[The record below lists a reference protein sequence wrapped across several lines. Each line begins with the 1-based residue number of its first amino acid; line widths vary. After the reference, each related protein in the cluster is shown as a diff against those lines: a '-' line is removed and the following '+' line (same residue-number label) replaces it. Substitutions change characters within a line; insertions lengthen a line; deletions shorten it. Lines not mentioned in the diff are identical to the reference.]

1 MYSVIGSVEPLLYY
15 MPSYIALTIFLRHIC
30 AMKQVLEIKVTLDQT
45 DPPIWRRIL
54 VPADVTFFDLHHI
67 LQIAMGWK
75 NSHLFEF
82 KVGDYKIGYED
93 DDLEGSDE
101 IANAGAVTLDTL
113 LLKEGLRFS
122 YVYDLGD
129 YWMHTVVV
137 ERILAADSQKIYP
150 ACIEGELN
158 CPPED
163 CGSIP
168 GFYHMVE
175 VLKDK
180 SHPEYE
186 DMRTWAGRYNPSKF
200 NMEKINKE
208 LPRYRKYMKDWEK

>member
-1 MYSVIGSVEPLLYY
+1 MYNVIGSIKPLPYQTRRD
-15 MPSYIALTIFLRHIC
+15 IALTIFLCHIC
-30 AMKQVLEIKVTLDQT
+30 AMKEVLQIKVTLDKT

-82 KVGDYKIGYED
+82 KVGDYTIGYED
-93 DDLEGSDE
+93 DDLDGSDE
-101 IANAGAVTLDTL
+101 IANAGEVTLDTL
-113 LLKEGLRFS
+113 LVKEGLAFS

-137 ERILAADSQKIYP
+137 ERILAGDSQKTYP
-150 ACIEGELN
+150 VCVEGALN

-168 GFYHMVE
+168 GFYHLVE

-180 SHPEYE
+180 RHPEYA
-186 DMRTWAGRYNPSKF
+186 DMRMWAGRYNPSKF
-200 NMEKINKE
+200 NIERINKE
-208 LPRYRKYMKDWEK
+208 LPRYRKYMKHWDR